1 MAAATALLATPDTRT
16 VEGRLTIA
24 LENYRSWAG
33 GLGLIHN
40 NFGTDWAT
48 ELLHAEKRVLRA
60 FEEFLAGKPDD
71 AERRE
76 VEEVLEAEGLNLP
89 QR

>member
-1 MAAATALLATPDTRT
+1 MAAASALLSRPDTRT
-16 VEGRLTIA
+16 VEGRLSIA

-40 NFGTDWAT
+40 NFGTNWAT
-48 ELLHAEKRVLRA
+48 ELQHAEERVIRA
-60 FEEFLAGKPDD
+60 FHEFLAGEPND

-76 VEEVLEAEGLNLP
+76 VERALEAEGLSL
-89 QR
+89 R

>member
-1 MAAATALLATPDTRT
+1 MAAATVLASSPNPRT
-16 VEGRLTIA
+16 VEGRLEIA

-48 ELLHAEKRVLRA
+48 ELQHAEERVVSA
-60 FEEFLAGKPDD
+60 FRELLAEKP
-71 AERRE
+71 AERKAAE
-76 VEEVLEAEGLNLP
+76 AALEAEGLSVP
-89 QR
+89 AK

>member
-1 MAAATALLATPDTRT
+1 MAAATVQLTTPNTRT

-48 ELLHAEKRVLRA
+48 ELSHAEERVLRA
-60 FEEFLAGKPDD
+60 FEEFLADEPND
-71 AERRE
+71 AERRDA
-76 VEEVLEAEGLNLP
+76 EELLEAEGLTLP
-89 QR
+89 TR